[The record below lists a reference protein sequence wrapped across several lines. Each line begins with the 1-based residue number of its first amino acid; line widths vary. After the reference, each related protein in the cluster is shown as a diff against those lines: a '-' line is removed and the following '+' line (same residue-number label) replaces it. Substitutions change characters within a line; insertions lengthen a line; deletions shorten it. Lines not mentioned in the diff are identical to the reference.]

1 MSTTQS
7 RGTKKVLGTILAFI
21 LALSFVGCTGNN
33 TPAATTP
40 AANDDKP
47 AATTGPLEG
56 GELRI
61 GSTAEIDSLDPYIA
75 VGGDT
80 KGQVIWNIFEGLV
93 RPDTTGELQPA
104 VAKDYSIEEDGKV
117 YILHLRE
124 GVKFHNGNDVTPADV
139 RYSFDQALNSAAG
152 LEGFDNVDKVEV
164 SDAGEIKITLKENNT
179 EFLASLTNA
188 IIPADYKDQATAP
201 IGTGAFKFVSYT
213 PQQELVLEKNENYW
227 QAGLPH
233 LDKVTIVYE
242 VDTNA
247 ELLSLQS
254 GNIDGA
260 GIATTTA
267 EVLNLDDFNVVE
279 RNSNAVQL
287 FGLNHAYEP
296 LKDVR
301 VRQAISY
308 AVDRDQIIT
317 DAFSGY
323 GTKVGTPI
331 IPGLGAYFNASLT
344 NAYNLDI
351 AKAKQLLADAGYAD
365 GFDLEITVP
374 SNYIVHVDTAQ
385 VIVNQLAQVGIKATI
400 KQVGWPTW
408 LSETYVG
415 RNYQATIISVGGASL
430 SPKNELARYRST
442 ADDNF
447 FNFNSAEFDKVYAQ
461 AAAEVDPAKKKD
473 LYNQAQQIISD
484 EAVSVYIQDISG
496 LTAFNKNFEGLVGY
510 PVYGVIDFAQLYRVG

>member
-1 MSTTQS
+1 MTSTF
-7 RGTKKVLGTILAFI
+7 TKGARKVLGTILA
-21 LALSFVGCTGNN
+21 LMLSLSFIGCTSTEKSAVGDV
-33 TPAATTP
+33 T
-40 AANDDKP
+40 DSLSG
-47 AATTGPLEG
+47 ATTGPLEG

-80 KGQVIWNIFEGLV
+80 KGQVIWNIFDGLI
-93 RPDTTGELQPA
+93 RPDTTGDLQPA

-124 GVKFHNGNDVTPADV
+124 GVKFHNGNEVTPADI
-139 RYSFDQALNSAAG
+139 RYSFDQALESSAG
-152 LEGFDNVDKVEV
+152 LEGFDNVDMVEV
-164 SDAGEIKITLKENNT
+164 SDAGEIKITLKEPNT
-179 EFLASLTNA
+179 EFLAALTNA

-213 PQQELVLEKNENYW
+213 PQQELVLEKNEYYW

-267 EVLNLDDFNVVE
+267 EILNRDDFNIVE

-287 FGLNHAYEP
+287 LGLNHAYEP
-296 LKDVR
+296 LTDVR

-317 DAFSGY
+317 DAFSGF

-331 IPGLGAYFNASLT
+331 IPGLSTYFNAALT
-344 NAYNLDI
+344 NAYDPDI

-400 KQVGWPTW
+400 KQVDWPTW
-408 LSETYVG
+408 LSETYAG
-415 RNYQATIISVGGASL
+415 RNYQATVISVGGASL

-447 FNFNSAEFDKVYAQ
+447 FNFKSDDFDQVYAQ
-461 AAAEVDPAKKKD
+461 AAAEVDLAQKQD
-473 LYNQAQQIISD
+473 LYNQAQQILSD
-484 EAVSVYIQDISG
+484 EAVSVYIQDIAG
-496 LTAFNKNFEGLVGY
+496 LTAFNKSIEGLQGY